1 MLDNPLAGLNGHEL
15 GMKVQSFVDLDEDLT
30 KHKTLLICGAKLAQD
45 KEVAL
50 GNNTEH
56 EDGYTKEHV
65 EEPEKRPVEG
75 SIEGLSSKQ
84 KKYLRDSEE
93 QRGFLDQSKYLKGS
107 LLSACLAGIIQ
118 YVLLKSG
125 LSLCRC

>member
-1 MLDNPLAGLNGHEL
+1 MSDNPLAGLNSSEL
-15 GMKVQSFVDLDEDLT
+15 GRKVQSFVDLDEDLT
-30 KHKTLLICGAKLAQD
+30 KHKNLLVYGAKLAQD

-50 GNNTEH
+50 GNNTER
-56 EDGYTKEHV
+56 V
-65 EEPEKRPVEG
+65 EESEKLPVEG
-75 SIEGLSSKQ
+75 SIEGLSSEQ
-84 KKYLRDSEE
+84 KEYLRDFEE
-93 QRGFLDQSKYLKGS
+93 QSGFLDQSKYLKGS

>member
-1 MLDNPLAGLNGHEL
+1 MSDNPLAGLNSSEL
-15 GMKVQSFVDLDEDLT
+15 GRKVQSFVDLDEDLT
-30 KHKTLLICGAKLAQD
+30 KHKNLLVYGAKLAQD

-50 GNNTEH
+50 GNNTER
-56 EDGYTKEHV
+56 V
-65 EEPEKRPVEG
+65 EESEKLPVEG
-75 SIEGLSSKQ
+75 SIEGLSNEQ
-84 KKYLRDSEE
+84 KEYLRDFEE
-93 QRGFLDQSKYLKGS
+93 QSGFLDQSKYLKGS